1 MHIHSFESLVGR
13 GTMVSA
19 IGAAYVKAG
28 RRLLWLPSD
37 KTGDDVISPPSQYSS
52 TLGHA
57 WSRASTR
64 VSAHAEPHV
73 RGGGCCPVRLRSA
86 WGTRA
91 PAADDAAL
99 SQPSWLGGTRSKCW
113 SQAGPGSSGLPCI
126 DVTCQLVN
134 RIPPN
139 EGRAGV

>member
-1 MHIHSFESLVGR
+1 MSRQEDAFSGCLATRLGMMSF
-13 GTMVSA
+13 
-19 IGAAYVKAG
+19 
-28 RRLLWLPSD
+28 
-37 KTGDDVISPPSQYSS
+37 PPPHTHTQYSS

-64 VSAHAEPHV
+64 VSGHAEPHV
-73 RGGGCCPVRLRSA
+73 RGGGAAQCACAELGELGLLQLMTLHFLSLPG
-86 WGTRA
+86 WGK
-91 PAADDAAL
+91 
-99 SQPSWLGGTRSKCW
+99 RSKCW